1 MLPCSVSGQLY
12 SIDDEIVNNGI
23 PYADSFYI
31 LMHYCLEKVSE
42 KETSLNIYG
51 QLKYKKSIWAFVKSL
66 YKEKRVIIII
76 IIITITATVIYHV
89 VLDIIEKTTWN
100 SLKDHN
106 EALVKALLAE
116 CEVGDKSKGRK
127 VRRRHRAISN
137 NPVRLPVDHLP
148 SSTRSPTFNKG
159 LSFFFTG
166 ETEKKK

>member
-66 YKEKRVIIII
+66 YKEKHVII
-76 IIITITATVIYHV
+76 IIITIT
-89 VLDIIEKTTWN
+89 
-100 SLKDHN
+100 
-106 EALVKALLAE
+106 
-116 CEVGDKSKGRK
+116 
-127 VRRRHRAISN
+127 
-137 NPVRLPVDHLP
+137 RL
-148 SSTRSPTFNKG
+148 
-159 LSFFFTG
+159 
-166 ETEKKK
+166 